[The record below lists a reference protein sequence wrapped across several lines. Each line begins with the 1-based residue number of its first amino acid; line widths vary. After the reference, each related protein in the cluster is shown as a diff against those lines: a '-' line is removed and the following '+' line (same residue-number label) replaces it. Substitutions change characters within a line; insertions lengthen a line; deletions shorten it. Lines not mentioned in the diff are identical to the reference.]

1 MLGASWSP
9 NASRTTCQ
17 AATRSARSAEAT
29 YTVDFATSP
38 SEQPA
43 AVEGDDEVLHH
54 PTCLPGHVAGAD
66 HAAVLVERTRA
77 GGEDQVADHGGVGIG
92 RGVGEGGGADEL
104 DGHAAIVVRGSRRFS
119 LAVAARPGQAHPMGY
134 DVRPAEAKD
143 LPLLAEIEGAADQLF
158 TSVFGDLDWE
168 PPTDG
173 EVRAAEPGFLLVAGD
188 PAVGFV
194 HVLFLDDAA
203 HLQQLAVHP
212 ESMGRGVGTALL
224 DGACAEA
231 RRRGLTPRSR

>member
-1 MLGASWSP
+1 
-9 NASRTTCQ
+9 
-17 AATRSARSAEAT
+17 
-29 YTVDFATSP
+29 
-38 SEQPA
+38 
-43 AVEGDDEVLHH
+43 
-54 PTCLPGHVAGAD
+54 
-66 HAAVLVERTRA
+66 
-77 GGEDQVADHGGVGIG
+77 
-92 RGVGEGGGADEL
+92 
-104 DGHAAIVVRGSRRFS
+104 
-119 LAVAARPGQAHPMGY
+119 MGY

-143 LPLLAEIEGAADQLF
+143 LPLLAEIEGAAEQLF

-188 PAVGFV
+188 PVVGFV

-224 DGACAEA
+224 DGACGEA
-231 RRRGLTPRSR
+231 RRRGFAEITLTTYADVPWNAPFYAARGFTEVTDPAPYLQRRRAHEREQGYDRHGPRVAMRRALGALAPTS

>member
-1 MLGASWSP
+1 
-9 NASRTTCQ
+9 
-17 AATRSARSAEAT
+17 
-29 YTVDFATSP
+29 
-38 SEQPA
+38 
-43 AVEGDDEVLHH
+43 
-54 PTCLPGHVAGAD
+54 
-66 HAAVLVERTRA
+66 
-77 GGEDQVADHGGVGIG
+77 
-92 RGVGEGGGADEL
+92 
-104 DGHAAIVVRGSRRFS
+104 
-119 LAVAARPGQAHPMGY
+119 MGY

-188 PAVGFV
+188 PVVGFV

-224 DGACAEA
+224 DGACGEA
-231 RRRGLTPRSR
+231 RRRGFAEITLTHLRRRAVERAVLRRAWLHRGHRPRAVPPATARPRAGAGLRPARSAGGDAPRPRSAGADLVNYFTRPAARPSTVR